1 MNDQNRAQL
10 IRAAEALQPLLSELV
25 FVGGCVTGLL
35 LTDPAAPSPRGTLDV
50 DAIAEITSYEQ
61 YSRFGDRLR
70 TLGFSED
77 LSEGAPLCRWVKDRT
92 ILDVMPLDERILGFS
107 NRWYRAAAERSTW
120 TTIGNEIHVR
130 MITAPYFMATKFEAF
145 RGRGNRDYMGS
156 HDLEDLIAVV
166 DGRES
171 LAFEIR
177 QEAGEL
183 CMFIR
188 EEVSRLL
195 QDANFIDSLPGHLLP
210 DAVSQ
215 ARLPLVTRR
224 LAELASS

>member
-1 MNDQNRAQL
+1 MKDQNRAQL
-10 IRAAEALQPLLSELV
+10 IRAAEALQPLLLELV

-35 LTDPAAPSPRGTLDV
+35 LTDPGAPSPRGTMDV

-70 TLGFSED
+70 TLGFTED
-77 LSEGAPLCRWVKDRT
+77 LREGAPLCRWIKDRT

-107 NRWYRAAAERSTW
+107 NLWYRAAAERSTS
-120 TTIGNEIHVR
+120 TTIGSQIHIR
-130 MITAPYFMATKFEAF
+130 MITAPYFIATKFEAF
-145 RGRGNRDYMGS
+145 KGRGNRDYMGS

-171 LAFEIR
+171 LASEIH
-177 QEAGEL
+177 QEPGEL
-183 CMFIR
+183 RAFIR
-188 EEVSRLL
+188 NEVSRLL
-195 QDANFIDSLPGHLLP
+195 QDANFMDALPGHLLP

-224 LAELASS
+224 LAELASR